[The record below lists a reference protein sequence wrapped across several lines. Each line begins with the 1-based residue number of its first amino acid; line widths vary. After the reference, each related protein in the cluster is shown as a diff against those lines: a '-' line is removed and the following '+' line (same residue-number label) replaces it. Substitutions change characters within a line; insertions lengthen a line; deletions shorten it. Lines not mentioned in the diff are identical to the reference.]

1 MTANDLA
8 ARLAAV
14 RHLAD
19 LAHAEEQRLRALL
32 MDALHEGDRV
42 TGVATTPDG
51 EVSLGSVT
59 RTAPKTRQAA
69 VVVDEAGLAVW
80 AARQVPPVGVDLV
93 PTLAGWRLAELVR
106 HCEET
111 GEELPGVELRTTTTA
126 STVQLRQTAEQ
137 KEACADLWAGGLS
150 LAGLAVPELDGGL

>member
-19 LAHAEEQRLRALL
+19 MAHAEEQRLRALL

-42 TGVATTPDG
+42 TGVVTGPDG
-51 EVSLGSVT
+51 EVTLGSVT
-59 RTAPKTRQAA
+59 RTVPKFRLGA
-69 VVVDEAGLAVW
+69 VVVDEAALAGW
-80 AARQVPPVGVDLV
+80 AARQVPPVGVQEVFVLTD
-93 PTLAGWRLAELVR
+93 WRRAELVR

-111 GEELPGVELRTTTTA
+111 GEELPGVELRATTTA
-126 STVQLRQTAEQ
+126 STVQLRQTPGQ